1 MEDLLQL
8 IPLLLIAL
16 FTLLRSSRRKA
27 QKQAKTEIAFEDE
40 QSATLSPWEDFPT
53 TQATSDEP
61 LPDFLT
67 TEAGT
72 EAQDS
77 VPHPVLLKDHKQPA
91 SDSDSSETKRKK
103 ISISDR
109 EKDGAPPTTTGLD
122 TIAGVPITPQ
132 GFRQGIILS
141 EILGRPKSLRRQHSE
156 PGN

>member
-16 FTLLRSSRRKA
+16 FTLLRSARRKT
-27 QKQAKTEIAFEDE
+27 QQQAKTEIDFEDG
-40 QSATLSPWEDFPT
+40 QAATLPPWEDFPT
-53 TQATSDEP
+53 TQATSDES

-67 TEAGT
+67 TDAGS

-77 VPHPVLLKDHKQPA
+77 VPHRTLLKDDKQPVSESA
-91 SDSDSSETKRKK
+91 PSETARQE
-103 ISISDR
+103 IPLSDR
-109 EKDGAPPTTTGLD
+109 ENDDSSHTTTGLD

-141 EILGRPKSLRRQHSE
+141 EILGSPKSLRSPNSE
-156 PGN
+156 SGN